1 MIIAFKFVTKNRV
14 QIAEKMLQND
24 GYTRRSILCSSMVDN
39 LALFV
44 SCEIRTNNDLI
55 RFLYLLFI
63 LQ

>member
-1 MIIAFKFVTKNRV
+1 VIVTFKLVTKTRV
-14 QIAEKMLQND
+14 QIAEKMLQID
-24 GYTRRSILCSSMVDN
+24 GYTRRSILCSSMVAN
-39 LALFV
+39 LASFV